1 MISVAV
7 EICCMLCL
15 LLNLFVVCSVCVV
28 DEIQTGLEPMHF
40 YAAWAAWA
48 TYDQESGAALATE
61 GFDFSNIGV
70 KWKCNHFSSGMK

>member
-40 YAAWAAWA
+40 QAAWAAWA
-48 TYDQESGAALATE
+48 IEDQFGPTLATE
-61 GFDFSNIGV
+61 GFDFSHIRV